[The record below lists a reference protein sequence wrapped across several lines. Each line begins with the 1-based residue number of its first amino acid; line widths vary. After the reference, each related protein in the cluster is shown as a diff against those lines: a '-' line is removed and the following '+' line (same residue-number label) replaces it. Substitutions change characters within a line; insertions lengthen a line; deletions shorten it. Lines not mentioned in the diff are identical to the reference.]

1 MKGCAT
7 YSLFGRDRLEGCA
20 ARKRAAI
27 VPVTRPLRLEVFP
40 IDGVLIQCLVVVSDP
55 KWEQIVSQARV
66 WWGRWEGRVLD
77 VLLAIQKEAQND
89 TQELL
94 DSFGR
99 GILLD
104 ILFQLERAEMCQRPG
119 HGTVES
125 LAEHDNEL
133 RDW

>member
-1 MKGCAT
+1 M
-7 YSLFGRDRLEGCA
+7 
-20 ARKRAAI
+20 
-27 VPVTRPLRLEVFP
+27 P
-40 IDGVLIQCLVVVSDP
+40 
-55 KWEQIVSQARV
+55 IVSQARV
-66 WWGRWEGRVLD
+66 WWGRWEDRALD

-99 GILLD
+99 GILSN
-104 ILFQLERAEMCQRPG
+104 ILLQLERAKVRQRPG
-119 HGTVES
+119 HDTVES